1 MFSFDSSPTVYWF
14 IGYLL
19 AGFVI
24 FASQSQSIS
33 NRVYLCT
40 GIILLVLMRLPIIVF
55 NRELNVDESQMASHA
70 LTLVQDP
77 VFWRSVD
84 GTTIGPLD
92 NYLLVIPKLL
102 GFQIDY
108 SSGRLMG
115 LLCIAGAWLL
125 LFSVLKNW
133 FGTSIARRI
142 SIVPLL
148 FLAFTQ
154 EIDFVHYSS
163 EQLPVL
169 LLAFCIYQLSQ
180 LDPKN
185 ASSASGLYFLG
196 LVAGAVPFSKL
207 QAVPLVAVIV
217 VSAFWVLFQRFQ
229 RFGELK
235 SAIALIVGGL
245 TVPLLFLA
253 FTLTFDVFDDLI
265 DFYVLGN
272 AIYAGGATFGEIPAQ
287 FYKIVALS
295 IDFQFF
301 SLALIVPMVIGLVR
315 IIRLYV
321 PGKLD
326 FYVPFTILFLV
337 LTSIYAVTKSGNDF
351 IHYLNFCIIP
361 WTLLAAYGL
370 SAVESWSPA
379 FPAVIVLWFGG
390 YDALH
395 FVKERRLNAFDSVG
409 KTTLRESPV
418 VTRIL
423 ERKQKGD
430 YMAVWGWNCT
440 YYVEAQLAEGTAE
453 NHSERS
459 IFEHPMRE
467 TYRKRYLSDL
477 ARTQPAFVLDAV
489 GKNSV
494 WVQDKKTQGIESY
507 PELNQYIR
515 NHYTFLGEFDDVRLY
530 VRNDRYAADR
540 RPTDRRPALR

>member
-1 MFSFDSSPTVYWF
+1 MFSFDSSPPVYWF

-24 FASQSQSIS
+24 FASQYHSIS
-33 NRVYLCT
+33 NKAYLAT
-40 GIILLVLMRLPIIVF
+40 GTILLVFMRLPVIVF

-70 LTLVQDP
+70 LTLFQDP
-77 VFWRSVD
+77 VYWRSVD

-92 NYLLVIPKLL
+92 NYLLVLPKLL

-115 LLCIAGAWLL
+115 LLCVAGAWLL
-125 LFSVLKNW
+125 LFSALKTW
-133 FGTSIARRI
+133 FGLTLARRVA
-142 SIVPLL
+142 IVPLL

-169 LLAFCIYQLSQ
+169 LLAVCLYQLSR
-180 LDPKN
+180 LDPKTVP
-185 ASSASGLYFLG
+185 SPSGLYFLG
-196 LVAGAVPFSKL
+196 LAAGAVPFGKL
-207 QAVPLVAVIV
+207 QAAPLAIV
-217 VSAFWVLFQRFQ
+217 LVLGAFAVLFQRFK
-229 RFGELK
+229 RYNEVKPG
-235 SAIALIVGGL
+235 IALMLGGL

-253 FTLTFDVFDDLI
+253 FTLSFGVFDDFI
-265 DFYVLGN
+265 DFYILGN
-272 AIYAGGATFGEIPAQ
+272 AIYAGGATLADIPSQ
-287 FYKIVALS
+287 FYKIISLS
-295 IDFQFF
+295 TDFQFF
-301 SLALIVPMVIGLVR
+301 TLALIVPMLIGLVR
-315 IIRLYV
+315 IVRLYV
-321 PGKLD
+321 PGKMD
-326 FYVPFTILFLV
+326 FHVPFTILFL
-337 LTSIYAVTKSGNDF
+337 LLASIYAVTKSGNDF

-361 WTLLAAYGL
+361 WTLLAAYGI
-370 SAVESWSPA
+370 SAVESWSLA
-379 FPAVIVLWFGG
+379 FPAVMVLWFGG

-395 FVKERRLNAFDSVG
+395 FIKERRLNAFDSVG
-409 KTTLRESPV
+409 NTTLRESPV
-418 VTRIL
+418 VTEIL
-423 ERKQKGD
+423 KRRRDGD
-430 YMAVWGWNCT
+430 YMVVWGWNCS

-467 TYRKRYLSDL
+467 TYRKRYMSDL

-515 NHYTFLGEFDDVRLY
+515 KHYTLLGEYDDVRLY
-530 VRNDRYAADR
+530 VRNDR
-540 RPTDRRPALR
+540 AL